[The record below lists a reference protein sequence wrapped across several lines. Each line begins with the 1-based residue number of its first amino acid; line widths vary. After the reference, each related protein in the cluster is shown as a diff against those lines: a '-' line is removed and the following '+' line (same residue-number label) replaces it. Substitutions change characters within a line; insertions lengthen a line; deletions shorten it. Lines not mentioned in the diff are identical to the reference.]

1 MPKKE
6 SDLSITQR
14 VLLSYIKYR
23 TNNNYKFFEGNDY
36 IAKVLDL
43 TPASAKVFV
52 NTLIRKGYLYK
63 EIDKKGRRI
72 LSLSGKPYQPLF
84 EDMSNVDKKILK
96 QEKDELLQDNQYLNE
111 QLSASE
117 IHCQQLL
124 SNNTDLVLS
133 NSELTKEI
141 QELKSRC
148 ANLENKCAIMENEIN
163 ALNLTN
169 QAQQERITNLE
180 NIFFENGISASR
192 LEEILKG

>member
-117 IHCQQLL
+117 THCKQLL

-148 ANLENKCAIMENEIN
+148 ANLENKCATMENEIN